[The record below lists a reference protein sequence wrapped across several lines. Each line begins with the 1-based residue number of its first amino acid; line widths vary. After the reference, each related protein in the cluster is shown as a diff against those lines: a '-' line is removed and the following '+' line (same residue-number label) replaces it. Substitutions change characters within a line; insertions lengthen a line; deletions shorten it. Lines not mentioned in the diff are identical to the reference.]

1 MHFQKVTLAGVGL
14 LGGSLGLALRQRGLA
29 GKIDGLVRRS
39 KSISEC
45 EGLGVVDHATR
56 NPQRAAEDADL
67 IVLCTPLAAM
77 RATLES
83 MLPAIRPGTLITDVG
98 SVKTTVVHELE
109 PLATAAGAHFV
120 GSHPMAGTE
129 QHGPAAARPDLFEGA
144 LCVLTPTA
152 KTSPPALRQVQD
164 LWQAVGASTLRLRP
178 ETHDDLVARSSH
190 LPHIVA
196 AELAHYVLSPV
207 HRKEQR
213 LLCAT
218 GFRDTTRVASGP
230 PEIWRD
236 IALANRENLIRVLGV
251 FIEGLQEVRHLLEI
265 GHEAALMDFFEQARS
280 RRNAWA
286 TQQRPTSPE

>member
-29 GKIDGLVRRS
+29 GQIDGLVRRT
-39 KSISEC
+39 KSIGEC
-45 EGLGVVDHATR
+45 ERLGVVGHATR
-56 NPQRAAEDADL
+56 DPKRAAEGADL
-67 IVLCTPLAAM
+67 IVLCTPLARM
-77 RATLES
+77 RAVLES

-98 SVKTTVVHELE
+98 SVKASVVREME
-109 PLATAAGAHFV
+109 PLAASVGAHFV

-129 QHGPAAARPDLFEGA
+129 QQGPGAARPDLFAGA

-152 KTSPPALRQVQD
+152 RTSQGALRRVQEM
-164 LWQAVGASTLRLRP
+164 WQAVGATTLRLRP
-178 ETHDDLVARSSH
+178 EAHDDLVSRSSH

-236 IALANRENLIRVLGV
+236 IALANRENLVRVLGV
-251 FIEGLQEVRHLLEI
+251 FIEGLQEFRHTLEK
-265 GHEAALMDFFEQARS
+265 GQGEAVLEFFEQARA
-280 RRNAWA
+280 RRNSWA
-286 TQQRPTSPE
+286 TPTGLGASE

>member
-29 GKIDGLVRRS
+29 DRIEGLVRRS
-39 KSISEC
+39 KSIGEC

-56 NPQRAAEDADL
+56 HAGRAAAGADL

-77 RATLES
+77 RSVLES
-83 MLPAIRPGTLITDVG
+83 MLPDIRPGTLITDVG
-98 SVKTTVVHELE
+98 SVKAPITRELE
-109 PLATAAGAHFV
+109 PLAARVGACYV

-129 QHGPAAARPDLFEGA
+129 RNGPAAARADLFVGA
-144 LCVLTPTA
+144 LCVLTPTV
-152 KTSPPALRQVQD
+152 KTASAALRRVQG
-164 LWQAVGASTLRLRP
+164 LWQAVGANTLRLRP
-178 ETHDDLVARSSH
+178 EIHDDLVGRSSH

-236 IALANRENLIRVLGV
+236 IAMANRENLIRVLGV
-251 FIEGLQEVRHLLEI
+251 FIEGLEEVRHALETRD
-265 GHEAALMDFFEQARS
+265 EAAMLDFFEQARL
-280 RRNAWA
+280 RRDAWVTRDGA
-286 TQQRPTSPE
+286 TASI